1 MHKKVLKKYCQTMI
15 CCCIIKNTQ
24 QCYCQEV
31 EEMQNL
37 FKKIRLR
44 SFAIFLLIVY
54 LAGSFIS
61 AQFELMTKKREYE
74 NVLSQQTKLQ
84 LAVDDTKSLLAEGAD
99 RVYIERVAREKLGYA
114 YPGERIFIDIQAE

>member
-1 MHKKVLKKYCQTMI
+1 
-15 CCCIIKNTQ
+15 
-24 QCYCQEV
+24 
-31 EEMQNL
+31 MQNL

-74 NVLSQQTKLQ
+74 NVLSQQNKLQ
-84 LAVDDTKSLLAEGAD
+84 LEVDDTKSLLAEGAD